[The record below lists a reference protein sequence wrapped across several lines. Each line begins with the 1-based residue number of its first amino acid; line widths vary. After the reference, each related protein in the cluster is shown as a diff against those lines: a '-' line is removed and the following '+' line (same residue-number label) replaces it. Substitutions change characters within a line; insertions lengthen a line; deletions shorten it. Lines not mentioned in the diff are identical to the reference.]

1 MKRFRD
7 LDIKLSYASN
17 DENLPLEFFEK
28 TFPIAKEVNLFL
40 GYFSSNAIRE
50 LAIAFSRF
58 ILNDGKIKIITN
70 EVYSRDDYENLI
82 KDNNEV
88 DEKYLNIINDYE
100 KLKKVLSREDQH
112 FFDCLR
118 FLKSENR
125 LEIQPVKY
133 IGGSSHTKQV
143 IMFDGED
150 YISTHGSTNFTLGG
164 LILNGESFGV
174 QKSWYDDEYYEEV
187 KKHHRIFNKVFQ
199 KKSDQY
205 KYLDGDKMLEI
216 VDKIGDN
223 LQKNQLI
230 KNSLNLLKLNSK
242 VQKKLDEIR
251 LKREHDDFDYIIDY
265 ESRPKFPFPQ
275 GPRKYQKM
283 AYEKWIKNDKKGIF
297 NMATGTGKTI
307 TSLNFILNEYEKSG
321 NYKVFILVPTV
332 ALLQQWRVECE
343 KFNFS
348 DAIITTKDRNWIEEL
363 KEINYD
369 IQKLNKSRSFILIT
383 TYATFH
389 RKNFQSLFK
398 TIDKNDVTLIA
409 DECHNVGSNALINI
423 LPSEI
428 MYRIG
433 LSATPERKY
442 DLEGSEKMYTYFNA
456 YPDCFTFS
464 YSMFKA
470 IKNGSLCEYNYYP
483 IFCSLNDDELKHY
496 KSYSKRLVM
505 NYNDKT
511 KSFSEEGKRL
521 LIERKRIIHKAKDK
535 LTKLKNLL
543 NSDHNFKYTFI
554 YVPEGK
560 EVSYDKDDVTEEAED
575 LKIISDYL
583 EIVKDLKF
591 RAKTVTGTQ
600 NDRENSLNKFKEG
613 KIDMLL
619 AMKILDE
626 GVDIPIT
633 KNAIFCSSTGNPRQF
648 IQRRGRVLRTHK
660 NKSFANIWDMVVIPQ
675 MSEVDDDREHLMEK
689 NILKSEILR
698 VANFVYSSKN
708 KNDFKNSELSKICK
722 THEIDL
728 DSVIL
733 ENIQKDQQCDYE
745 WI

>member
-1 MKRFRD
+1 MKRFKD
-7 LDIKLSYASN
+7 LDLELSYASN
-17 DENLPLEFFEK
+17 DEHLPIEFFEK
-28 TFPIAKEVNLFL
+28 TFPVAKEVNLFL

-50 LAIAFSRF
+50 LAVAFSRF

-82 KDNNEV
+82 QENNHIDNS
-88 DEKYLNIINDYE
+88 YINIINDYE
-100 KLKKVLSREDQH
+100 KLKKVLTEEGQH

-118 FLKSENR
+118 FLKKENR
-125 LEIQPVKY
+125 LKIQPVKY

-174 QKSWYDDEYYEEV
+174 QKSWYDEKYKKEV
-187 KKHHRIFNKVFQ
+187 LKHYRIFNDVFD

-205 KYLDGDKMLEI
+205 KYLDANSMLEV

-223 LQKNQLI
+223 LLKNQLVQ
-230 KNSLNLLKLNSK
+230 NSLNLLKLNSK
-242 VQKKLDEIR
+242 VQEKLDKIR
-251 LKREHDDFDYIIDY
+251 LKREEEDFDYLMDLN
-265 ESRPKFPFPQ
+265 SKPQFPPPFSPRP
-275 GPRKYQKM
+275 YQNL
-283 AYEKWIKNDKKGIF
+283 AYEKWIENGRKGIF

-307 TSLNFILNEYEKSG
+307 TSLNFILNEFNRFG
-321 NYKVFILVPTV
+321 NYKVVILVPTV
-332 ALLQQWRVECE
+332 ALLNQWKVECE
-343 KFNFS
+343 KFNFLDS
-348 DAIITTKDRNWIEEL
+348 LITTKDRKWAEEL

-369 IQKLNKSRSFILIT
+369 IHNLKKTRNFILIT

-389 RKNFQSLFK
+389 RKNFQSIFK
-398 TIDKNDVTLIA
+398 IIDKSEVTLIA
-409 DECHNVGSNALINI
+409 DECHNVGSNALVNI
-423 LPSEI
+423 LPKDVT
-428 MYRIG
+428 YRIG

-442 DLEGSEKMYTYFNA
+442 DLEGSEKMYDYFNA

-470 IKNGSLCEYNYYP
+470 IKKKSLCQYNYYP

-496 KSYSKRLVM
+496 KSYSKRLIM

-511 KSFSEEGKRL
+511 KTFNEEGKRL
-521 LIERKRIIHKAKDK
+521 LIERKRIVHKAKNK
-535 LTKLKNLL
+535 LSKLKNLL

-554 YVPEGK
+554 YVPEGTEVNYDVEDIK
-560 EVSYDKDDVTEEAED
+560 EDEED
-575 LKIISDYL
+575 SKIISDYL
-583 EIVKDLKF
+583 KVVKDLKY

-600 NDRENSLNKFKEG
+600 NDRENSLNRFKEG
-613 KIDMLL
+613 RIDMLL

-648 IQRRGRVLRTHK
+648 IQRRGRVLRRHK
-660 NKSFANIWDMVVIPQ
+660 TKTYANIWDMVVIPKI
-675 MSEVDDDREHLMEK
+675 SENDDERESAMEK

-708 KNDFKNSELSKICK
+708 IHDFKDSELSRICK
-722 THEIDL
+722 IHEIDL
-728 DSVIL
+728 DSVIQ
-733 ENIQKDQQCDYE
+733 ENIDKDQQCDYE
-745 WI
+745 RN

>member
-7 LDIKLSYASN
+7 LDLELSYASN
-17 DENLPLEFFEK
+17 DEHLPIEFFEK
-28 TFPIAKEVNLFL
+28 TFPVAKEVNLFL

-50 LAIAFSRF
+50 LAVAFSRF

-70 EVYSRDDYENLI
+70 EVYSRDDFENLI
-82 KDNNEV
+82 QENNDIDNS
-88 DEKYLNIINDYE
+88 YINIINDYE
-100 KLKKVLSREDQH
+100 RLKKVLTKEDQH

-118 FLKSENR
+118 FLKKENR
-125 LEIQPVKY
+125 LKIQPVKY

-174 QKSWYDDEYYEEV
+174 QKSWYDEKYKKEV
-187 KKHHRIFNKVFQ
+187 LKHHRIFNEVFD

-205 KYLDGDKMLEI
+205 KYLDANSMLEV

-223 LQKNQLI
+223 LLKNQLVQ
-230 KNSLNLLKLNSK
+230 NSLNLLKLNSK
-242 VQKKLDEIR
+242 VQEKLDKIR
-251 LKREHDDFDYIIDY
+251 FKREEEDFDYLMDLN
-265 ESRPKFPFPQ
+265 SKPKFPFPKT
-275 GPRKYQKM
+275 GPRGYQKL
-283 AYEKWIKNDKKGIF
+283 AYEKWIENGKKGIF

-307 TSLNFILNEYEKSG
+307 TSLNFILNEFNKSG

-332 ALLQQWRVECE
+332 ALLHQWKVECE

-348 DAIITTKDRNWIEEL
+348 DSLITTKDRKWREEL

-369 IQKLNKSRSFILIT
+369 IQKLNKTRSFILIT

-389 RKNFQSLFK
+389 RQNFQTLFK
-398 TIDKNDVTLIA
+398 TIDKNEVTLIA

-423 LPSEI
+423 LPNDI
-428 MYRIG
+428 TYRIG

-442 DLEGSEKMYTYFNA
+442 DLEGSEKMYAYFNA

-470 IKNGSLCEYNYYP
+470 IKNESLCKYNYYP
-483 IFCSLNDDELKHY
+483 IFCSLNEDELKHY
-496 KSYSKRLVM
+496 KSYSKRLIM

-511 KSFSEEGKRL
+511 KKFNEEGKRL
-521 LIERKRIIHKAKDK
+521 LIERKRIVHKAKDK
-535 LTKLKNLL
+535 LIKLKNLL
-543 NSDHNFKYTFI
+543 SEDHDFKYTFI

-560 EVSYDKDDVTEEAED
+560 EVSYDEEDIIEDAED
-575 LKIISDYL
+575 VKIISDYL

-600 NDRENSLNKFKEG
+600 NDRENSLNRFKEG

-648 IQRRGRVLRTHK
+648 IQRRGRVLRTYE
-660 NKSFANIWDMVVIPQ
+660 NKSHANIWDMVVIPKI
-675 MSEVDDDREHLMEK
+675 SDVDDDKEYHMEK

-708 KNDFKNSELSKICK
+708 IDSFKDSELSKICK
-722 THEIDL
+722 IHEIDL
-728 DSVIL
+728 DSVIQ
-733 ENIQKDQQCDYE
+733 ENIEKDQQCDYE
-745 WI
+745 

>member
-1 MKRFRD
+1 
-7 LDIKLSYASN
+7 
-17 DENLPLEFFEK
+17 
-28 TFPIAKEVNLFL
+28 
-40 GYFSSNAIRE
+40 
-50 LAIAFSRF
+50 
-58 ILNDGKIKIITN
+58 
-70 EVYSRDDYENLI
+70 
-82 KDNNEV
+82 
-88 DEKYLNIINDYE
+88 
-100 KLKKVLSREDQH
+100 
-112 FFDCLR
+112 
-118 FLKSENR
+118 
-125 LEIQPVKY
+125 
-133 IGGSSHTKQV
+133 
-143 IMFDGED
+143 
-150 YISTHGSTNFTLGG
+150 
-164 LILNGESFGV
+164 
-174 QKSWYDDEYYEEV
+174 
-187 KKHHRIFNKVFQ
+187 
-199 KKSDQY
+199 
-205 KYLDGDKMLEI
+205 
-216 VDKIGDN
+216 
-223 LQKNQLI
+223 
-230 KNSLNLLKLNSK
+230 
-242 VQKKLDEIR
+242 
-251 LKREHDDFDYIIDY
+251 
-265 ESRPKFPFPQ
+265 
-275 GPRKYQKM
+275 
-283 AYEKWIKNDKKGIF
+283 
-297 NMATGTGKTI
+297 
-307 TSLNFILNEYEKSG
+307 
-321 NYKVFILVPTV
+321 
-332 ALLQQWRVECE
+332 
-343 KFNFS
+343 
-348 DAIITTKDRNWIEEL
+348 
-363 KEINYD
+363 
-369 IQKLNKSRSFILIT
+369 
-383 TYATFH
+383 
-389 RKNFQSLFK
+389 
-398 TIDKNDVTLIA
+398 
-409 DECHNVGSNALINI
+409 
-423 LPSEI
+423 
-428 MYRIG
+428 
-433 LSATPERKY
+433 
-442 DLEGSEKMYTYFNA
+442 
-456 YPDCFTFS
+456 
-464 YSMFKA
+464 
-470 IKNGSLCEYNYYP
+470 
-483 IFCSLNDDELKHY
+483 
-496 KSYSKRLVM
+496 M

-745 WI
+745 